1 MKISPSCDRCSS
13 PYETLSHLLY
23 ECSTVQTFWQK
34 VIAWWNEK
42 RSEKVTLIDT
52 DIFFGYK
59 PESSGFY
66 ALNHFLIIA
75 KYHIFLSWLNMVSPS
90 LDIFLLLLNEKIL
103 YERTIAVKNNTMMK
117 FRSKMDNNLRMSS
130 PQIFAPEVVPLFAR
144 LFYYFC
150 LTFFLLINSFYLLS
164 YFLSRFFFA
173 FS

>member
-1 MKISPSCDRCSS
+1 MKLKISPRCDRCSS

-23 ECSTVQTFWQK
+23 ECSAVQTFWQK

-42 RSEKVTLIDT
+42 RSEKVILIDT
-52 DIFFGYK
+52 DIFYGYK
-59 PESSGFY
+59 PESSSFY

-117 FRSKMDNNLRMSS
+117 FRSKWTTLC
-130 PQIFAPEVVPLFAR
+130 A
-144 LFYYFC
+144 
-150 LTFFLLINSFYLLS
+150 
-164 YFLSRFFFA
+164 
-173 FS
+173 